1 MCNGLYVL
9 STDSPTYNVTN
20 KRLKISDVNKTY
32 LWHCRLGHINE
43 TRISTLWKSGYLDRF
58 DFHSYD
64 VYESC
69 LLGKMP
75 KSPFTGKRDHAK
87 DVLGLVHSDVYGP
100 MSTQARG
107 GYVYFITFTD
117 DHSRYGY
124 VFLMRHKSEAFDKF
138 KEFRHEVEK
147 QTGKSIKIL
156 RSDRG
161 GEYLSVEFQD
171 HLRENGILSQWTP
184 PGTPQL
190 NGVSERRN
198 RTLLDMVRSMMSCT
212 TLPISFWGYAIES
225 AMFILNRVPS
235 KSVEQTLYEIWTGK
249 KPSFSYMKIWGCEAY
264 VKRLDSQKLQPKSD
278 KCLFVGYPKETKG
291 YYFYHPQENKVFVA
305 LHAVFLEK
313 EFINAMDSGRKVEL
327 DEDWGETRMD
337 TSLSEPD
344 QSHDDMV
351 EPQPVTQEVRRAGRT
366 LVDVNL
372 IEDDE
377 PTTNEE
383 AILDIDFGKW
393 LDAMKSEMDSMYA
406 NQIWILVEAPERIK
420 PIGCKWV

>member
-1 MCNGLYVL
+1 MQIKSVQVPTLPKSGYTSLVYMAETIVPQVCFINITCFEWFVCYIICGRISTQNIQAITHFCCTIIYIIFVFRNTGYFVYKDDVYYCTAEMSNGLYVL

-43 TRISTLWKSGYLDRF
+43 TRISTLWKGGYLDRF

-64 VYESC
+64 VCESC

-75 KSPFTGKRDHAK
+75 KSPFTGKGERAK
-87 DVLGLVHSDVYGP
+87 DVLGLVHSDVCGP

-107 GYVYFITFTD
+107 GYAYFITFTD

-161 GEYLSVEFQD
+161 GEYLSAEFQD

-190 NGVSERRN
+190 NGVSEWRN
-198 RTLLDMVRSMMSCT
+198 QTLFDMVRSMMSRT

-249 KPSFSYMKIWGCEAY
+249 KPSFSYMKIWVLVY
-264 VKRLDSQKLQPKSD
+264 VCPRGNHIH
-278 KCLFVGYPKETKG
+278 V
-291 YYFYHPQENKVFVA
+291 
-305 LHAVFLEK
+305 
-313 EFINAMDSGRKVEL
+313 M
-327 DEDWGETRMD
+327 
-337 TSLSEPD
+337 
-344 QSHDDMV
+344 
-351 EPQPVTQEVRRAGRT
+351 
-366 LVDVNL
+366 
-372 IEDDE
+372 
-377 PTTNEE
+377 
-383 AILDIDFGKW
+383 
-393 LDAMKSEMDSMYA
+393 
-406 NQIWILVEAPERIK
+406 
-420 PIGCKWV
+420 